1 MPFFLS
7 PTQMTDNQRL
17 NTYAAP
23 IRLGIFTVI
32 LLLIWLPLA
41 VPIYLTIDDRNLA
54 SILAMAMLLV
64 EFLVWWRIWDLTL
77 YQQSNIFQSCGLVNT
92 ARNRQD
98 LIKGLAIGLFCC
110 LSLFAIEAV
119 LGWVKFITP
128 SSSLVKII
136 IEGLFSAIGIGLA
149 EELLFRGFI
158 LGELERDYD
167 RTTAMWGSALLYSL
181 LHFIKPLAEVIRTLV
196 TFPALL
202 ILGIAL
208 VLAKHQHSDRL
219 GICIGLHSGLV
230 WGYYIFAVGNLIEHN
245 DNLPQ
250 WITGIDRNPI
260 AGLMGLLWLIALL
273 VMILR
278 SSNYID

>member
-1 MPFFLS
+1 
-7 PTQMTDNQRL
+7 MTNDKGLKN
-17 NTYAAP
+17 YAAP
-23 IRLGIFTVI
+23 IRLGIFTII

-54 SILAMAMLLV
+54 SILAMAILLV
-64 EFLVWWRIWDLTL
+64 EFLVWWQIWDLSL
-77 YQQSNIFQSCGLVNT
+77 YQRSNIFKSCGLVNT
-92 ARNRQD
+92 ARNRRD
-98 LIKGLAIGLFCC
+98 LIKGLAIGLLCC

-128 SSSLVKII
+128 PTNLLKII
-136 IEGLFSAIGIGLA
+136 LEGLFSAIGIGLA

-202 ILGIAL
+202 ILGIVL
-208 VLAKHQHSDRL
+208 VLAKHQHGDRM

-230 WGYYIFAVGNLIEHN
+230 WGYYIVAVGNLIEYN

-250 WITGIDRNPI
+250 WLTGIDRNPI
-260 AGLMGLLWLIALL
+260 AGLMGLLWLILL
-273 VMILR
+273 AIFFQKSR
-278 SSNYID
+278 